1 LSDHQDLKAALQDT
15 YDEAKRL
22 RDEAQNTIDVAAT
35 NRATEAAIKE
45 LEERNKAFYDLEG
58 QMQSE
63 TDQVNNLTNEYNDW
77 INLRNQ
83 NATDDEL
90 FDEFDARATETLQ
103 VLNETQ
109 TKLDAT
115 TAKYDVENAL
125 KTQRESDLQT
135 QMEQQAFEQRSNDRE
150 QWFNDLSRDAET
162 AQTDLTNNG
171 TEITNTTQAMSDYLA
186 GSTVDDPKEET
197 D

>member
-1 LSDHQDLKAALQDT
+1 MSDHQDLKAALQDT

>member
-1 LSDHQDLKAALQDT
+1 MSDHQDLKAALQDT

-58 QMQSE
+58 QMHSE

-90 FDEFDARATETLQ
+90 FDEFDARATQTLT
-103 VLNETQ
+103 VLQETQ

-115 TAKYDVENAL
+115 TAKYDVEYAL

>member
-1 LSDHQDLKAALQDT
+1 LSDHRDLKAALQDT

-22 RDEAQNTIDVAAT
+22 RDEAQTTIDTAAT
-35 NRATEAAIKE
+35 NRANDAAIKE

-58 QMQSE
+58 QMHSE
-63 TDQVNNLTNEYNDW
+63 TDQVNNLNNEYNDW

-115 TAKYDVENAL
+115 TAKYDVEFAL
-125 KTQRESDLQT
+125 KTQRESDLAT
-135 QMEQQAFEQRSNDRE
+135 QMEQQAFNQRSADRE
-150 QWFNDLSRDAET
+150 QWFNDLSRDAQT
-162 AQTDLTNNG
+162 AQTALTSNQ
-171 TEITNTTQAMSDYLA
+171 TDITNTTNAMSDYLA
-186 GSTVDDPKEET
+186 ASTTDDPKTES

>member
-1 LSDHQDLKAALQDT
+1 MSDHQDLKAALQDT

-115 TAKYDVENAL
+115 TAKYDVEYAL

>member
-1 LSDHQDLKAALQDT
+1 MSDHQDLKAALQDT

-58 QMQSE
+58 QMHSE

-115 TAKYDVENAL
+115 TAKYDVEYAL